1 METEQN
7 VIVIESLQDVLKD
20 YQSKLIL
27 YTYDALLF
35 DIHPNEIKLLKTIKE
50 HMIYPVKCK
59 TGHNYNKMEVYNFE

>member
-1 METEQN
+1 M
-7 VIVIESLQDVLKD
+7 LKE

-35 DIHPNEIKLLKTIKE
+35 DLHPKEISLLNKIKN

-59 TGHNYNKMEVYNFE
+59 TGRNYNKMKVYNFE